1 MNNIAPKIN
10 DDLLSYQTQKLRTL
24 VSEINQCCDDRKLYE
39 TQKFGLP
46 YSEIKCIMLFNGER
60 YLTVKGIAK
69 RLDVAK
75 SRVTKII
82 DGLIAKDM
90 VSRFDDPT
98 DARIKLISLTPVGE
112 EKTKEIEI
120 FETDLHRKILVQMDD
135 HERKNMLSELE
146 VLRSAMEAVKAT
158 LI

>member
-1 MNNIAPKIN
+1 MNKISPQIN

-24 VSEINQCCDDRKLYE
+24 VSEIIQCCDDRKLYE

-46 YSEIKCIMLFNGER
+46 YSEIKCLMLFNGER

-82 DGLIAKDM
+82 DGLIAKGM

-98 DARIKLISLTPVGE
+98 DARIKLISLTPVGGK
-112 EKTKEIEI
+112 KTREIEI